1 MKNIIVPLIF
11 KCLAYLPLNTARA
24 IGMILGYCI
33 WLIKGRSYRITSLN
47 VRKCFPELN
56 KLQTRCFVRESLI
69 ETTKTIIEA
78 GAIWRN
84 SSEWLHTKIVAIEG
98 EDILRSELAKG
109 KGLLVLAP
117 HIGNWEVVG
126 PYIAKIAP
134 LTVMYQPLLLP
145 ALNDLIFS
153 GRSKLNISLAPTNRK
168 GVCMLLK
175 ALQQGTTIG
184 ILPDQV
190 PNKDAGAEPVNFF
203 GHPAMT
209 MSLVH
214 SLIERTDCRAIS
226 IFAKRVENGFK
237 IIIQPAAI
245 EIYSAN
251 MSESL
256 LGLNLSIEACVRLAP
271 TQYQWEYS
279 RFRSLPLHLRDPEN
293 A

>member
-11 KCLAYLPLNTARA
+11 RFLACLPLNAARTMGA
-24 IGMILGYCI
+24 ILGYGI
-33 WLIKGRSYRITSLN
+33 WLIKGRSYRITSRN
-47 VRKCFPELN
+47 VRKCFPELSE
-56 KLQTRCFVRESLI
+56 LQAQCFVRESLI
-69 ETTKTIIEA
+69 ETTKTMLEA
-78 GAIWRN
+78 GAIWHN
-84 SSEWLHTKIVAIEG
+84 SSEWLHSKIIKVEG
-98 EDILRSELAKG
+98 EAILRSELAKG

-134 LTVMYQPLLLP
+134 LTVMYQPLMLP
-145 ALNDLIFS
+145 ALNDLIFG

-175 ALQQGTTIG
+175 ALQQGTTVG

-190 PNKDAGAEPVNFF
+190 PNKGAGAEPVNFF

-226 IFAKRVENGFK
+226 VFAKRVEGGFN
-237 IIIQPAAI
+237 IIIQPAAA
-245 EIYSAN
+245 EIYSED

-256 LGLNLSIEACVRLAP
+256 AGLNLSVEACVRLAP

-279 RFRSLPLHLRDPEN
+279 RFRSLPLHLRDLEK